1 VGTAD
6 FNGNGKSDLLW
17 RDGNAGAALMWLMW
31 SMSGLQIASLP
42 CLDVTTG
49 RAIQGANAD

>member
-1 VGTAD
+1 LSGCE
-6 FNGNGKSDLLW
+6 SDLLW